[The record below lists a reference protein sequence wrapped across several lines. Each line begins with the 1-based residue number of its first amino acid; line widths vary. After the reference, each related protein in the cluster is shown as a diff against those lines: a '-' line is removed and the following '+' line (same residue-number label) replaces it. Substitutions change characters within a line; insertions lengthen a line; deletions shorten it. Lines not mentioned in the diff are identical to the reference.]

1 MSRQKQFKIFR
12 NPSVDEAVARLVK
25 DAVAQRCVV
34 LLVGNCWADYRGR
47 ASSSLEQ
54 GERIVVIKED
64 GSVLVH
70 RPIGY
75 EAVNWQPPG
84 CIFQTHIKDN
94 VLQIKAIRRK
104 PSESIH
110 IHFDSIYLLSIMKL
124 EDKGEF
130 SLHATERD
138 MQKAI
143 LLKPSIVEAGFK
155 PTSYEK
161 KVEPGFVDVY
171 GVDKEGK
178 LVVVEI
184 KRKTA
189 GRNAVLQL
197 SRYVKAVQK
206 TADRE
211 VRGIIVAPNMAKGTQ
226 KLIATL
232 ELDFKPLDPR
242 RCAAILQRTRTR
254 KLSEFFKPIE

>member
-1 MSRQKQFKIFR
+1 VI
-12 NPSVDEAVARLVK
+12 
-25 DAVAQRCVV
+25 
-34 LLVGNCWADYRGR
+34 
-47 ASSSLEQ
+47 
-54 GERIVVIKED
+54 IKED
-64 GSVLVH
+64 GSVLIH

-84 CIFQTHIKDN
+84 CIFQTHIKNN
-94 VLQIKAIRRK
+94 VLQIRAIRRK
-104 PSESIH
+104 PSEFIH

-143 LLKPSIVEAGFK
+143 LLKPSIIESGFK

-161 KVEPGFVDVY
+161 KVEPGFVDIY
-171 GVDKEGK
+171 GVDKDGK

-211 VRGIIVAPNMAKGTQ
+211 VRGIIAAPSMAKGIQ
-226 KLIATL
+226 KLIVTL
-232 ELDFKPLDPR
+232 GLDFKPLDPR
-242 RCAAILQRTRTR
+242 RCAAILQRTQTR
-254 KLSEFFKPIE
+254 KLSEFFKPIR